1 MTQASVT
8 LVDGMQF
15 VVETGSGHSFT
26 IDTVAE
32 VGGHDTGPRPFEL
45 MAASVAGCTAMD
57 VISILRKMQQK
68 VTSLKVHVNGEQA
81 AEHPKKFVN
90 VHIEY
95 TVTGYNLAEDR
106 VARAIELSETKYC
119 PAMASLRPGAPI
131 TSSFTI
137 LEAGEETMTK

>member
-1 MTQASVT
+1 MTQATVT

-26 IDTVAE
+26 IDSTSD
-32 VGGHDTGPRPFEL
+32 VGGRDTGPRPFEL
-45 MAASVAGCTAMD
+45 VAAGLAGCTGMD
-57 VISILRKMQQK
+57 VISILRTMRQK
-68 VTSLKVHVNGEQA
+68 VTGLKVHVSSDRAE
-81 AEHPKKFVN
+81 EHPKKFEKIY
-90 VHIEY
+90 IEY
-95 TVTGYNLAEDR
+95 TVIGYNLAEDR

-137 LEAGEETMTK
+137 LKADEETMRK

>member
-1 MTQASVT
+1 MAQASVT

-26 IDTVAE
+26 IDSVPE
-32 VGGHDTGPRPFEL
+32 VGGNDTGSRPLEL
-45 MAASVAGCTAMD
+45 VAAGTAGCTAMD

-68 VTSLKVHVNGEQA
+68 VTGLKVEVNGEQA
-81 AEHPKKFVN
+81 EEYPKQFLKIHVKY
-90 VHIEY
+90 I
-95 TVTGYNLAEDR
+95 VTGYDLSEDR

-131 TSSFTI
+131 ETSYEI
-137 LEAGEETMTK
+137 LEASEKTLIK

>member
-1 MTQASVT
+1 MTQATVT

-26 IDTVAE
+26 VDSVPE

-45 MAASVAGCTAMD
+45 VAAGVAGCTAMD
-57 VISILRKMQQK
+57 VISILRKMQQR
-68 VTSLKVHVNGEQA
+68 VTGLKVHVNGEQA
-81 AEHPKKFVN
+81 PEHPKKFVSIH
-90 VHIEY
+90 VEY
-95 TVTGYNLAEDR
+95 TIVGYNLSEDR

-131 TSSFTI
+131 TSSYTI
-137 LEAGEETMTK
+137 LEANEETMRK